1 MRVTTAHLHDLDN
14 PPGGFS
20 SIARVGISAASP
32 ICNLETI
39 MENNELIDTIN
50 TLIETSR
57 DGDNGFTECAE
68 DAKDA
73 SLRAYFTICATRC
86 RQSVHTLEELVKFH
100 GGTPEQSGSMLAPVN
115 RAWLNLRA
123 AISSNSDLAVL
134 EECERAE
141 DVALRAYRS
150 ALEKDLPADVYAVAK
165 IQLNGVQENHDRV
178 RAMRDEKKRLAA

>member
-1 MRVTTAHLHDLDN
+1 
-14 PPGGFS
+14 
-20 SIARVGISAASP
+20 
-32 ICNLETI
+32 
-39 MENNELIDTIN
+39 MENNEVIDTIN

-57 DGDNGFTECAE
+57 DGDNGFTACAE

-86 RQSVHTLEELVKFH
+86 RESVNVLAELVKQH
-100 GGTPEQSGSMLAPVN
+100 GGTPEASGSVLGSIN

-141 DVALRAYRS
+141 DLAMRTYRH
-150 ALEKDLPADVYAVAK
+150 ALEHPLPDDVRAVAQL
-165 IQLNGVQENHDRV
+165 QLNGVQENHDRV
-178 RAMRDEKKRLAA
+178 RAMRDERRRLAA

>member
-1 MRVTTAHLHDLDN
+1 
-14 PPGGFS
+14 
-20 SIARVGISAASP
+20 
-32 ICNLETI
+32 
-39 MENNELIDTIN
+39 MENNEIIDTIN

-57 DGDNGFTECAE
+57 DGDNGFTACAE

-86 RQSVHTLEELVKFH
+86 RESVHILEELVKH
-100 GGTPEQSGSMLAPVN
+100 HDGTPESSGSVLGSIN

-141 DVALRAYRS
+141 DLAMHTYRR
-150 ALEKDLPADVYAVAK
+150 ALEQDLPADVRAVAQL
-165 IQLNGVQENHDRV
+165 QLNGVQENHDRV
-178 RAMRDEKKRLAA
+178 RTMRDDRRRLAA